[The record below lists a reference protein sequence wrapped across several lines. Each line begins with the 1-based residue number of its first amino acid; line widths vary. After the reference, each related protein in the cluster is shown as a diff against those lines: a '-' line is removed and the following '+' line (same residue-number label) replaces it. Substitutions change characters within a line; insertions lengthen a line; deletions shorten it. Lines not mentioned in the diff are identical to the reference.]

1 MGLLKLPLKLAILL
15 GAVLLLPGCV
25 VDPYDGYYYPYGY
38 APYGYAYPAVGVYGG
53 YGYGYGYYGH
63 PGYYGHGYYGHWR

>member
-38 APYGYAYPAVGVYGG
+38 APYGYAYPGYAYPGVGVYGG
-53 YGYGYGYYGH
+53 YGYGYYGRGYYGR
-63 PGYYGHGYYGHWR
+63 WR